1 MQEQFRYS
9 VGPEDPAR
17 IREIVT
23 SSGFFNEEEIAV
35 AGELA
40 EERLAEGE
48 PCSYRF
54 VFLERDGKMAG
65 YSCYGHIP
73 GTESSYDLY
82 WIAVHESCRGGR
94 LGVRILAETN
104 RCIRERGGSK
114 VYAETSSRE
123 QYRPTQR
130 FYEKNGFYL
139 EATIKDFYAVGD
151 SKLIY
156 TYDLG

>member
-1 MQEQFRYS
+1 MQEQFRYTVS
-9 VGPEDPAR
+9 PGDPEA
-17 IREIVT
+17 IRALVT
-23 SSGFFNEEEIAV
+23 SSNFFNEEEIAV

-48 PCSYRF
+48 TCSYRF
-54 VFLERDGKMAG
+54 VFLEQDGKMAG

-73 GTESSYDLY
+73 GTATSYDLY
-82 WIAVHESCRGGR
+82 WIAVHESCRGER
-94 LGVRILAETN
+94 LGVRILEESC
-104 RCIRERGGSK
+104 RRIREAGGCK
-114 VYAETSSRE
+114 VYAETSSRG

-139 EATIKDFYAVGD
+139 EATIKDFYDVGD

-156 TYDLG
+156 TRELA